1 MVTVTTKEELELAL
15 NTKEASILIKGELA
29 KTMRK
34 KKKGVIRVIGTG
46 TTDLRQITN
55 LRTSPYVLSFLILNY
70 FNSILNDK
78 PFL

>member
-34 KKKGVIRVIGTG
+34 KKKSHR
-46 TTDLRQITN
+46 DR
-55 LRTSPYVLSFLILNY
+55 YVGSLFVANQWYLSL
-70 FNSILNDK
+70 
-78 PFL
+78 

>member
-34 KKKGVIRVIGTG
+34 KKKIKNHWGQVHRPWSHR
-46 TTDLRQITN
+46 DR
-55 LRTSPYVLSFLILNY
+55 YVGSLVYRESVVPVPMILC
-70 FNSILNDK
+70 
-78 PFL
+78 

>member
-34 KKKGVIRVIGTG
+34 KKKIKKIIG
-46 TTDLRQITN
+46 
-55 LRTSPYVLSFLILNY
+55 
-70 FNSILNDK
+70 DK
-78 PFL
+78 FIDPKE